1 MGLKP
6 GPMGPTVGPGEENG
20 VVNVAGTGVGP
31 VGLKAEASGPTTGL
45 DEDMGMLLRGAPK
58 GVGVGPG

>member
-6 GPMGPTVGPGEENG
+6 GVAGPTVGPGEENG
-20 VVNVAGTGVGP
+20 VVKVVGTG
-31 VGLKAEASGPTTGL
+31 VGLKAEGSEPTIGR
-45 DEDMGMLLRGAPK
+45 DEGMGMLPRGAAK